1 MLKRILSLI
10 LSGVLLLQV
19 SCFYAAAESSS
30 INENTERMSN
40 TFKNYESDF
49 CSAYPKN
56 ACKNT
61 VDVNC
66 AKRRMY
72 RAIREAEISDNVFDD
87 VGVGRNCETDL
98 YSWKYDGVTELVDT
112 FDLWINDNNK
122 KAHKKRFIGQFIGN
136 VKKFLNTTDED
147 SEIIIR
153 KIINDSEYKK
163 ILELTEKD
171 IKDWIKEI
179 QAEEK
184 KLKNKFSS
192 NWLTGLGTVFGG
204 GISWGAT
211 AAITGTLLA
220 PAALPFGIAGLALGA
235 VAGKYLGN
243 YCGKETEESEF
254 SEKSAEEA
262 RKHEIRLNVYS
273 SGIEKLFH
281 SIQRKEYEGNDLVTA
296 QFNFNQYSPSAFIK
310 FINLG
315 LDTGNKD
322 VNKIFETFSNTLSS
336 RLMDKYNLRKEEI

>member
-1 MLKRILSLI
+1 MLKRIFSLI

-30 INENTERMSN
+30 INEDTERMSN

-56 ACKNT
+56 RCGNT

-66 AKRRMY
+66 AQNEMY
-72 RAIREAEISDNVFDD
+72 RRITESNSAKTVFEKLK
-87 VGVGRNCETDL
+87 VGDNCETDL
-98 YSWKYDGVTELVDT
+98 HFWKYDGVMDLIDT
-112 FDLWINDNNK
+112 FNLWINDNNK
-122 KAHKKRFIGQFIGN
+122 QAHKKRFIGQFIGN
-136 VKKFLNTTDED
+136 VKNFLNTTDED

-254 SEKSAEEA
+254 SEKSADEA
-262 RKHEIRLNVYS
+262 RQHEIRLNVYS

-281 SIQRKEYEGNDLVTA
+281 SVQRKKHIGNDLITA
-296 QFNFNQYSPSAFIK
+296 EFNFNPYSQSAFIDYA
-310 FINLG
+310 NLG
-315 LDTGNKD
+315 LKPSKED
-322 VNKIFETFSNTLSS
+322 VNKTFESLSNSLSK
-336 RLMDKYNLRKEEI
+336 LMDKFNLNKEEI